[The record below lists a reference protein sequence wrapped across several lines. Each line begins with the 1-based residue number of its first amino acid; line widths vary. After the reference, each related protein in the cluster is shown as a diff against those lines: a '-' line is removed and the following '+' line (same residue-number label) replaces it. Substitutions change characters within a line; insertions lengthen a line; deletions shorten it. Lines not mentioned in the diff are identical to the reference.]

1 MYARQAFNNMRVGI
15 KLVWNTRIVIL
26 DIAHE
31 DRQHVIGV
39 LTDTVGEIVSI
50 APMDI
55 EPPSAS
61 VAYLH
66 CGLIRGMGK
75 IDGRAVTL
83 LDLSRGLSVHE
94 LVALRSAA
102 HSLAQE
108 NIPT

>member
-50 APMDI
+50 KPMDI
-55 EPPSAS
+55 EPPPSS
-61 VAYLH
+61 IAYVR
-66 CGLIRGMGK
+66 CGLIQGMGK
-75 IDGRAVTL
+75 VDGRAVTL
-83 LDLSRGLSVHE
+83 LDLDRGLSAKE
-94 LVALRSAA
+94 LVVLRSAA
-102 HSLAQE
+102 QSIAQE